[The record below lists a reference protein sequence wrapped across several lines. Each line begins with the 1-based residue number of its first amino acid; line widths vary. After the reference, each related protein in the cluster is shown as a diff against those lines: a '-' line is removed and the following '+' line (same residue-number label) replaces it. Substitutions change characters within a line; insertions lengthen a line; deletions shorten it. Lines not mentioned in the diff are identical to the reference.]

1 MDAITAYVDNDKVSL
16 SDSQNYLSK
25 IEVQRNI
32 DALNAEINS
41 MAMQRGSGFADFFAK
56 MLMLFLLFSNTST
69 F

>member
-1 MDAITAYVDNDKVSL
+1 
-16 SDSQNYLSK
+16 
-25 IEVQRNI
+25 VQRNI